1 MTYIGSLM
9 GGSSNTSSSGSAIS
23 FAPGQGISGL
33 ASGINTDAIVQGY
46 MQMAYEPLIQLL
58 QQRQITLWKQ
68 ESYQRVNNTLTDLQ
82 SNLSSLQLQST
93 FLQNA
98 TSSSNSS
105 LVSASAS
112 TLSPNGSYSVTVQ
125 QLASGVTLAST
136 STLSTDPNYANTPIN
151 QLSPNPL
158 GLSSSSTAPLTFT
171 LNGQTFT
178 VNPATDTINSIL
190 QEISSNTAAGVSGF
204 YDPNTGRVVLQTTST
219 GSGALIEVSND
230 TSGIFSKLFGLQAVD
245 PMTLNPTMS
254 PSGGIAGGVVNIN
267 GVTFS
272 FASGES
278 LQTVAAQ
285 ITAQSAKTGVTATY
299 NGSTLTLSGAETA
312 SQTLDVSQMP
322 SAGDVLTIAGTQITF
337 YNSAQ
342 GQSAPSSGIGIDLST
357 ANTPAALASAIANAV
372 NSNSSLSSILT
383 ATVAPNGTQVILNA
397 NTTGS
402 AGNFATSYQPVNGG
416 VIVGAETLGT
426 SSTPTTDTI
435 TFNSVPSAGD
445 ILYVAG
451 QEIEFYDSSKGPA
464 PSGSNITA
472 VDIHGQTTSTIASAV
487 ASALTGA
494 TGTANGNQLTITAKS
509 NGATSLGV
517 DYVYA
522 NAPITG
528 TGVTNASNITLYS
541 GISVT
546 DPTNYQDQSTVLG
559 VPSSYASAAQADGL
573 QLAQNAYYTIN
584 GYASSSPTN
593 QVTFNNTTFSLNGV
607 TSTPVNVTVSTNVN
621 AIVQAITNFVQQYN
635 ETLQYMQIQYN
646 TIRNYDYLPLT
657 AAQAQQ
663 MTSDQV
669 AEWTQEAQAGM
680 LENDPLLGSVMNNL
694 KNTIST
700 VLPSQGTANING
712 VPTEI
717 NSLASIGITPIDPL
731 TGVSSGAIA
740 PGVTTTGWNTYGLL
754 QINTAQLQAA
764 VEANPQA
771 VMNLFTGSGSSSSG
785 SSSTSGVNPTEGIA
799 KQLYSVV
806 TNSINMIRQQ
816 AGTGDTYDPTSPTN
830 STTSNSS
837 SSSNT
842 SNLLAYTLIDPTAD
856 LSTLFSQDAYNT
868 SFLGQQVETMDQ
880 QALAMDQQLQE
891 LQQRYEQ
898 EFSNMESQIAAIN
911 TQSAYISSMMGGGSS
926 SGG

>member
-1 MTYIGSLM
+1 
-9 GGSSNTSSSGSAIS
+9 
-23 FAPGQGISGL
+23 
-33 ASGINTDAIVQGY
+33 

-68 ESYQRVNNTLTDLQ
+68 ESYQRVNNTLADLQ

-93 FLQNA
+93 FLQN
-98 TSSSNSS
+98 TTNSSNSS
-105 LVSASAS
+105 LVSASS
-112 TLSPNGSYSVTVQ
+112 NTLSPNGSYSVTVQ
-125 QLASGVTLAST
+125 QLASGATLASA

-190 QEISSNTAAGVSGF
+190 QKISANIAAGVSGF
-204 YDPNTGRVVLQTTST
+204 YDSNTGRVVLQTTST

-230 TSGIFSKLFGLQAVD
+230 ANGIFSKLFGLQAVG
-245 PMTLNPTMS
+245 PMTLNPTLS
-254 PSGGIAGGVVNIN
+254 PAGGIAGGIVNIN

-299 NGSTLTLSGAETA
+299 NGSTLTLSGAQTA
-312 SQTLDVSQMP
+312 SQTLNVSQMP
-322 SAGDVLTIAGTQITF
+322 SAGDVLTIAGTPITF

-342 GQSAPSSGIGIDLST
+342 GQSAPASGLGIDLST
-357 ANTPAALASAIANAV
+357 ANTPAAIASAIANAV

-402 AGNFATSYQPVNGG
+402 AGNFTTSYQPANGG
-416 VIVGAETLGT
+416 VVVGQETLGT
-426 SSTPTTDTI
+426 ASTPTTDTM

-451 QEIEFYDSSKGPA
+451 QEIEFYDSSKGQA
-464 PSGSNITA
+464 PTGSNITA
-472 VDIHGQTTSTIASAV
+472 IDVHGKTTSSIASAV
-487 ASALTGA
+487 ASALKGA
-494 TGTANGNQLTITAKS
+494 TGTASGNQLTVTAKS
-509 NGATSLGV
+509 NGATSLNV

-522 NAPITG
+522 SAPITG
-528 TGVTNASNITLYS
+528 TGVTNASDITLYS

-546 DPTNYQDQSTVLG
+546 DPTNYQDQATVLG
-559 VPSSYASAAQADGL
+559 VPSSYASSAQAAGL

-584 GYASSSPTN
+584 GYASSSQSN

-646 TIRNYDYLPLT
+646 TVRNYDYLPLT

-669 AEWTQEAQAGM
+669 TEWMQKAQAGM

-694 KNTIST
+694 KNVIST
-700 VLPSQGTANING
+700 VLPSQGTASING
-712 VPTEI
+712 VQTDI

-731 TGVSSGAIA
+731 TGVSSGATA

-754 QINTAQLQAA
+754 QINTAQLEAA

-771 VMNLFTGSGSSSSG
+771 VMNLFTGSGSTTG
-785 SSSTSGVNPTEGIA
+785 SSSSSSAVNSTQGIA
-799 KQLYSVV
+799 KQLYTVV
-806 TNSINMIRQQ
+806 TNAVLMIRQQ
-816 AGTGDTYDPTSPTN
+816 AGTGDTYDPTSATTSTN
-830 STTSNSS
+830 SSGSS
-837 SSSNT
+837 TSNT

-856 LSTLFSQDAYNT
+856 LLTLFSQDAYNT
-868 SFLGQQVETMDQ
+868 GFLAQQVVTMDR
-880 QALAMDQQLQE
+880 QALAMDQQLQQ

-898 EFSNMESQIAAIN
+898 EFASMESQIAAIN
-911 TQSAYISSMMGGGSS
+911 TQSAYISSMLGSS
-926 SGG
+926 SSSG